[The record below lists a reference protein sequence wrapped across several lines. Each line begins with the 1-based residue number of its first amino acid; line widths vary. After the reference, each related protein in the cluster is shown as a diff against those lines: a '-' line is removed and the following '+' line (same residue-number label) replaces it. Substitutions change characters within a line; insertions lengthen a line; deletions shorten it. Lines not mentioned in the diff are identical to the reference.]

1 MGENINLDTDT
12 IQYLQM
18 LQNNI
23 SRMSTTSAIFK
34 GFSATIVAGIA
45 MISYQHQHTIV
56 IILSFVPVIIFAILD
71 SYYLKL
77 ERKMRYIYS
86 LVIEGK
92 HVADFNMEIIVEK
105 KDYKRARLRVVDIV
119 KSPSIYI
126 FYPAM
131 IIILIVVL
139 VLRVKGSI

>member
-1 MGENINLDTDT
+1 
-12 IQYLQM
+12 M

-45 MISYQHQHTIV
+45 MISYQQQHTVV
-56 IILSFVPVIIFAILD
+56 IILSFVPVIIFAVLD

-77 ERKMRYIYS
+77 ERKMRYLYS
-86 LVIEGK
+86 LVRDGK
-92 HVADFNMEIIVEK
+92 HITDFNMDINVEK
-105 KDYKRARLRVVDIV
+105 KDYKRARLRIVDIV
-119 KSPSIYI
+119 KSPSICI

-131 IIILIVVL
+131 IIILIVVI
-139 VLRVKGSI
+139 VLKVEGIV